1 MYFIFYIQY
10 CSLTCTKLEKS
21 IRLLFADLGL
31 KIYFLDDFKVYR
43 VKTFQESFCR
53 SHLFFFFKENSE
65 HLSLSFSSLCFFL
78 LLQSSLMSRKRY
90 VNDLSKGFG
99 LSDIEGLN
107 ENG

>member
-1 MYFIFYIQY
+1 MTLKFTESKHFKKV
-10 CSLTCTKLEKS
+10 SVALT
-21 IRLLFADLGL
+21 
-31 KIYFLDDFKVYR
+31 Y
-43 VKTFQESFCR
+43 
-53 SHLFFFFKENSE
+53 FFFFKENSE

>member
-1 MYFIFYIQY
+1 MYFIFYIKY

-53 SHLFFFFKENSE
+53 SHYFFFLREFRTFK
-65 HLSLSFSSLCFFL
+65 L
-78 LLQSSLMSRKRY
+78 
-90 VNDLSKGFG
+90 
-99 LSDIEGLN
+99 II
-107 ENG
+107 